1 MIELADIEK
10 TYYRESSLTT
20 TVLKGITFSV
30 EVGEYLAIM
39 GPSGTGKSTLMNV
52 LGCLDKPT
60 SGRYQLDGTDVAS
73 LDDDALSHLRNKKLG
88 FVFQQFHLLERT
100 TAQKNVLVPLI
111 YADKYPD
118 DAEEQAEKA
127 LAEVGLA
134 DRIHYRPRELS
145 SGQQQRVVI
154 ARALIN
160 DPELILADEPTG
172 NLDRRSGLE
181 ILAIFNRLHEQGR
194 TIIMVTHDLSVAEHA
209 ERVISLSDGRID
221 EDRKVPA
228 PRDPDEELKELQQ
241 EQS

>member
-39 GPSGTGKSTLMNV
+39 GPSGTGKSTLMNI

-60 SGRYQLDGTDVAS
+60 GGRYQLDGTDVAS

-111 YADKYPD
+111 YANKYPD
-118 DAEEQAEKA
+118 DAEERAEKA

-145 SGQQQRVVI
+145 SGQQQRVAI

-160 DPELILADEPTG
+160 DPEVILADEPTG

-181 ILAIFNRLHEQGR
+181 ILTIFNRLHEQGR
-194 TIIMVTHDLSVAEHA
+194 TIIMVTHDLTIAEHA
-209 ERVISLSDGRID
+209 ERVISLRDGRID

-228 PRDPDEELKELQQ
+228 PRNPDEELKELQQ
-241 EQS
+241 EET

>member
-30 EVGEYLAIM
+30 EIGEYLAIM
-39 GPSGTGKSTLMNV
+39 GPSGTGKSTLMNI

-60 SGRYQLDGTDVAS
+60 GGRYQLDGTDVAS

-111 YADKYPD
+111 YANKYPD
-118 DAEEQAEKA
+118 DAEERAEKA

-145 SGQQQRVVI
+145 SGQQQRVAI

-160 DPELILADEPTG
+160 DPEVILADEPTG

-181 ILAIFNRLHEQGR
+181 ILTIFNRLHEQGR
-194 TIIMVTHDLSVAEHA
+194 TIIMVTHDLTIAEHA
-209 ERVISLSDGRID
+209 ERVISLRDGRID

-228 PRDPDEELKELQQ
+228 PRNPDEELKELQQ
-241 EQS
+241 EET

>member
-39 GPSGTGKSTLMNV
+39 GPSGTGKSTLMNI

-111 YADKYPD
+111 YANKYPD
-118 DAEEQAEKA
+118 DAEERAEKA

-145 SGQQQRVVI
+145 SGQQQRVAI

-160 DPELILADEPTG
+160 DPEVILADEPTG

-181 ILAIFNRLHEQGR
+181 ILTIFNRLHEQGR
-194 TIIMVTHDLSVAEHA
+194 TIIMVTHDLTIAEHA
-209 ERVISLSDGRID
+209 ERVISLRDGRID
-221 EDRKVPA
+221 EDRKVPT
-228 PRDPDEELKELQQ
+228 PRNPDEELKELQQ
-241 EQS
+241 EET